1 MHGRAVYVL
10 GIGEFLV
17 IGLMRKEHIC
27 SPICCECY
35 LRWIN
40 LRFICC
46 WRQRR
51 ASVVNANEGR
61 LWTNTQPINT
71 ITLHR
76 LATVQ
81 MVLIVPNSLWKVTIT
96 DRVGKCQQL
105 SAVAGRWR
113 QRVISRY
120 DDDYNEYLFASL
132 SFDLTI
138 NYEFSNE
145 NQVTAVLMNR
155 VLGMHNKGVNVITP
169 LLQQSDWKSD
179 RHINGAT
186 YAQEIVKVNQLQ
198 RNGSC
203 FFK

>member
-1 MHGRAVYVL
+1 
-10 GIGEFLV
+10 
-17 IGLMRKEHIC
+17 
-27 SPICCECY
+27 
-35 LRWIN
+35 
-40 LRFICC
+40 
-46 WRQRR
+46 
-51 ASVVNANEGR
+51 
-61 LWTNTQPINT
+61 
-71 ITLHR
+71 
-76 LATVQ
+76 
-81 MVLIVPNSLWKVTIT
+81 MVLIVPSSLWKVTIT

-155 VLGMHNKGVNVITP
+155 FLGMHNKGVNVITP
-169 LLQQSDWKSD
+169 LLQQSDWQSD

-186 YAQEIVKVNQLQ
+186 YAQKIVKANQLQ

-203 FFK
+203 FFAATKGKRSNTTSATYGLLIQMVTNRKGVSWRQRILRLTFTMCW